1 MTSTSDQAKY
11 GHVNLEVFSA
21 EDDSQKC
28 HVKSNSER
36 IQIARQLMCNG
47 KRSAAL
53 DHFLLIGESLP
64 LWAPLDFD
72 NDPVFDAILLPVI
85 NSNLSQEQLLI
96 YASWMHH
103 IQMQLTLRLKP
114 WSTDREMAL
123 RLTGLVDE
131 FVKYINNG
139 NFQRVRM
146 SGYFTVIET
155 LLKQT
160 R

>member
-1 MTSTSDQAKY
+1 MLGPKDSEVMNNPIIEHSYHAET
-11 GHVNLEVFSA
+11 HVPSIP
-21 EDDSQKC
+21 SGPQ
-28 HVKSNSER
+28 R
-36 IQIARQLMCNG
+36 IQNVRLLMASG
-47 KRSAAL
+47 KGTEAL
-53 DHFLLIGESLP
+53 GQFLSIGESLA
-64 LWAPLDFD
+64 LWSSLDID
-72 NDPVFDAILLPVI
+72 NDPVLDAICLPI
-85 NSNLSQEQLLI
+85 ELSSLTDNQLLT

-123 RLTGLVDE
+123 RLTGVVDE

-139 NFQRVRM
+139 NFERVRM